1 MPLLHFEKCEAETT
15 IQDWLVFNKH
25 AAPVIV
31 LHGIAH
37 VGGDDESVSFQ
48 VNLV

>member
-1 MPLLHFEKCEAETT
+1 MPLHYFEKYEAETT

-37 VGGDDESVSFQ
+37 AGDYDECVSLQ